1 MKTSPNFDIDRWRS
15 QFPILKNFAYL
26 ASCSQAP
33 QSDFTR
39 QAAINFLDGWN
50 RDGME
55 WNRWL
60 EEVHLAKTEFA
71 RLIGADAAEIAVGTS
86 VSELTSVIASCLNF
100 RRKKRKIVLTE
111 AEFPTISYV
120 WQAQKKHGAEI
131 QFIPLKNG
139 KIAPGVYAK
148 YVDDDTLLTSI
159 CDVYYY
165 NGFKQDLAQIIPAIH
180 EKGSLVYLDAYQGI
194 GTHPIDVKKL
204 NVDFLVS
211 GTLKYLL
218 GTAGI
223 AFLYVKKELISGLE
237 PSVTGWFA
245 QENPFSFN
253 IRESVLAATANRFEN
268 GTPPIMA
275 AYVGRAGMAA
285 INEVGVKA
293 IQEWTE
299 ELSRRFIHGARER
312 GLEIA
317 SPAQVERKSPTTA
330 IRVPG
335 DSHQVEVQLRE
346 KNVIASARS
355 DVIRIAPHFF
365 TTMEEMDYAVDCL
378 AAIVKNG
385 R

>member
-1 MKTSPNFDIDRWRS
+1 MKTSPKFDIDNWRS
-15 QFPILKNFAYL
+15 HFPILKNYAYL
-26 ASCSQAP
+26 ANCSQAP

-39 QAAINFLDGWN
+39 QAALNFLDSWN
-50 RDGME
+50 CDGMN
-55 WNRWL
+55 WDRWL

-71 RLIGADAAEIAVGTS
+71 RLIGAVPSEIAVGTS
-86 VSELTSVIASCLNF
+86 VSELTSLIASCFNF
-100 RRKKRKIVLTE
+100 SGKKRKVVLTE
-111 AEFPTISYV
+111 AEFPTVGYV
-120 WQAQKKHGAEI
+120 WQAQKKRGAEI
-131 QFIPLKNG
+131 RFINIENG
-139 KIAPGVYAK
+139 EISLESYQK
-148 YVDDDTLLTSI
+148 YVDLDTIITSI

-165 NGFKQDLAQIIPAIH
+165 NGFKQDLAQIIPVIH

-194 GTHPIDVKKL
+194 GTHPIDVKEL
-204 NVDFLVS
+204 DVDFLVS

-223 AFLYVKKELISGLE
+223 AFLYVKKELISELE

-275 AYVGRAGMAA
+275 AYVARAGMAA
-285 INEVGVKA
+285 INQVGAGAV
-293 IQEWTE
+293 QEWTE
-299 ELSRRFIHGARER
+299 QLSRRFIRTARER
-312 GLEIA
+312 GLEVA

-335 DSHQVEVQLRE
+335 DSHQVEVKLRE

-365 TTMEEMDYAVDCL
+365 TTMAEMDYAIDCL
-378 AAIVKNG
+378 AEIVKN